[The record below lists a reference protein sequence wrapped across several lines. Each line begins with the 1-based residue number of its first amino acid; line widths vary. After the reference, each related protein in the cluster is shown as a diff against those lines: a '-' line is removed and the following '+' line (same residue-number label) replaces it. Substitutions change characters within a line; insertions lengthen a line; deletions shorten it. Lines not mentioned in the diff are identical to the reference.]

1 VQQRCSPLQVQE
13 KFTYLLKALFLASL
27 STLAARQLRSAFT
40 SVQLEPEKASM
51 SASDSDRDPDEDM
64 PVEIDG
70 RLSAIMPR

>member
-1 VQQRCSPLQVQE
+1 MLSLS
-13 KFTYLLKALFLASL
+13 LKGVVVASL
-27 STLAARQLRSAFT
+27 STLAARQSKCIHP
-40 SVQLEPEKASM
+40 SVSEPEARGGRM